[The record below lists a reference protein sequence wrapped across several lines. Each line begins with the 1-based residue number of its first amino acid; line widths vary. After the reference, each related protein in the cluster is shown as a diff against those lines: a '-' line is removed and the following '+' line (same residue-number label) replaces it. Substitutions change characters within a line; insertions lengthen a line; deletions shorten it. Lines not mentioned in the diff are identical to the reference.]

1 MWPQTFFAR
10 APRQQRL
17 RCNSWEE
24 ITKYLKSKNNSLRIS
39 YGVRPLQTIQSPPE
53 PGIIVSCQLP
63 INNERGVVAYVDN
76 IFIIKSSLVL
86 T

>member
-39 YGVRPLQTIQSPPE
+39 YRVRPLQTIQSPPE
-53 PGIIVSCQLP
+53 PGAIVSCQLP
-63 INNERGVVAYVDN
+63 INTESCVEYVDTM
-76 IFIIKSSLVL
+76 FIIKSSLVL